1 MCVCICLHVCV
12 PIWGCMYLYMCTC
25 IRAAQY
31 IYAHVCFSVDVPPPG
46 AAHWLQ
52 LFALPLPGAGQ
63 DGGGQRQQAGSEM
76 ATGADVR
83 DILELGGVESENTG
97 TINKKDIIN
106 SDKVSQ
112 TAPAC
117 FLGSDGPTVWCLGWI
132 FEKRWNKTRSCHSMF
147 IFRFLWCT

>member
-1 MCVCICLHVCV
+1 MFACLCTYMRVCV
-12 PIWGCMYLYMCTC
+12 SVYVYLH
-25 IRAAQY
+25 RAAQY

-46 AAHWLQ
+46 AAQWLQ

-106 SDKVSQ
+106 SDKV
-112 TAPAC
+112 
-117 FLGSDGPTVWCLGWI
+117 
-132 FEKRWNKTRSCHSMF
+132 NCHS
-147 IFRFLWCT
+147 